1 MKMIEP
7 LSTTPAENDVSVFEK
22 FLDLLGQA
30 QTIWSILLFLAF
42 VILFVLCLFLFRKN
56 VNKYSKK
63 QIDNFIKVK
72 KYVPE
77 LYIELNENMEFLRY
91 FIFSYRWKWRIIR
104 RYNLLFKG
112 YVGKQLKQ
120 AHKNNICY
128 RLSYFS
134 KFKAVKNQITNT
146 NKVLTEFRDDRDNK
160 REALGDFYFLAQSL
174 SYDCINVTSELL
186 SYCSKIENKNIIV
199 VGSAGNGKTSL
210 LCRATETAIKN
221 KYPCLLLNSKDID
234 KNTVNFI
241 LDQLPLIWKVKNY
254 SKWFLKVINFF
265 LLVRRKYLFILIDA
279 INENDS
285 EEFLNSIGT
294 VCDYFENYSR
304 VKVIFSCRSE
314 YFDCRYKK
322 LFGGAL

>member
-1 MKMIEP
+1 MIEP

-120 AHKNNICY
+120 A
-128 RLSYFS
+128 
-134 KFKAVKNQITNT
+134 A
-146 NKVLTEFRDDRDNK
+146 
-160 REALGDFYFLAQSL
+160 
-174 SYDCINVTSELL
+174 
-186 SYCSKIENKNIIV
+186 
-199 VGSAGNGKTSL
+199 
-210 LCRATETAIKN
+210 
-221 KYPCLLLNSKDID
+221 
-234 KNTVNFI
+234 
-241 LDQLPLIWKVKNY
+241 
-254 SKWFLKVINFF
+254 
-265 LLVRRKYLFILIDA
+265 
-279 INENDS
+279 
-285 EEFLNSIGT
+285 
-294 VCDYFENYSR
+294 
-304 VKVIFSCRSE
+304 
-314 YFDCRYKK
+314 
-322 LFGGAL
+322 